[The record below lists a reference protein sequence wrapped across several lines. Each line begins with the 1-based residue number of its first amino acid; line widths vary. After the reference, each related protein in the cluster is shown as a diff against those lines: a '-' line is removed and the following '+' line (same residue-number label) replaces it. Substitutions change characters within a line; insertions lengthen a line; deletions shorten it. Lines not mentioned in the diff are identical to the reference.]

1 MTLINGIS
9 RSWKT
14 HIKCKFCP
22 DSSSFGIMTSQ
33 RRLMSQNSEIC
44 PSEKNVWTKVII
56 VLDFNAGLKLAIREF
71 WLPINFVFSR
81 IALSHFLVKL
91 SNHNFLSV
99 RIFVFRET
107 IKFLLILQARHISAA
122 IGSTQCK
129 FKIKKLALPLCEI
142 KASICPRP
150 SNGGFE
156 QRLHKT
162 SSSGKISEG
171 HQTTYISRRTV
182 YF

>member
-14 HIKCKFCP
+14 HIKCKFWP

-33 RRLMSQNSEIC
+33 RRLMFQNSEIC

-71 WLPINFVFSR
+71 WLPINFVFSW
-81 IALSHFLVKL
+81 IALSNFLVKL
-91 SNHNFLSV
+91 ANHNFLS
-99 RIFVFRET
+99 VFRET
-107 IKFLLILQARHISAA
+107 IKFLLTLQARHISAA

-156 QRLHKT
+156 QRLYKT

-171 HQTTYISRRTV
+171 QQTTYISRRTV